1 MWNLELSAQSIFN
14 SNKISRP
21 HRFSFA
27 LSHFAGSPS
36 RWEKNKLNSFQELTR
51 RRLATGCHIPSQMLA
66 VHCPVSIESYKRGE
80 PVLVR
85 RPVHGRCICTCAQLV
100 SPPLRTRSGIGRLP
114 GALPGSIL
122 RSAITVSR
130 TIPWLV
136 ASSPPQVYP
145 R

>member
-27 LSHFAGSPS
+27 LSHSAVSPS
-36 RWEKNKLNSFQELTR
+36 QWEKNKLNSFQELTR
-51 RRLATGCHIPSQMLA
+51 RRLATRGRIPSQMLA
-66 VHCPVSIESYKRGE
+66 VPYPVSIE
-80 PVLVR
+80 PVPIR
-85 RPVHGRCICTCAQLV
+85 RPVHGRRICACARPV
-100 SPPLRTRSGIGRLP
+100 SPPLRTRSGVGRLP
-114 GALPGSIL
+114 GALPGPIL

-136 ASSPPQVYP
+136 ASSPPPMYP